1 MTSREIYFILL
12 HEQNKNNTPSSK
24 IKWISKFNIIE
35 SNWKH
40 IYLNAFNSCR
50 STKLQ
55 SFQYRIINR
64 TITCNHWLFNAKI
77 KISPN
82 CVSCMVDDTIEHF
95 FIECTLVT
103 LFWTSL
109 NRWWKRLS
117 NALYNISDTHILFGF
132 FEKSPLNACL
142 NFILILAKKFIHD
155 CKMNEQKN
163 ISFFPFIKV
172 LKIQLSLEEAI
183 CAAKGDLDNFN
194 TTFGTIYEN
203 I

>member
-1 MTSREIYFILL
+1 
-12 HEQNKNNTPSSK
+12 
-24 IKWISKFNIIE
+24 
-35 SNWKH
+35 
-40 IYLNAFNSCR
+40 
-50 STKLQ
+50 
-55 SFQYRIINR
+55 
-64 TITCNHWLFNAKI
+64 
-77 KISPN
+77 
-82 CVSCMVDDTIEHF
+82 MVDDTIEHF

-155 CKMNEQKN
+155 CKMNKQFF
-163 ISFFPFIKV
+163 FFPFIKV
-172 LKIQLSLEEAI
+172 IKIQLSLEEAI